1 MTASIHPAGAGAC
14 RSPIHL
20 ATTPAALGPS
30 LQPVGGRVGP
40 AVFSSVPD
48 FRFPVSFRFLEASDG
63 GNS

>member
-30 LQPVGGRVGP
+30 LQPVGRAGRTGGL
-40 AVFSSVPD
+40 SSVPD